1 MTTDP
6 DPGQR
11 RSRERAWV
19 ERLRGGDDT
28 AFEEIFQAYYTRLCA
43 FAEQFIRSP
52 DAAEDVVAEVFLQI
66 WRHRERGGGGA
77 SLRAYLYAAVRNQ
90 ALKQLEHR
98 RVADRWR
105 AMAAAS
111 ALVEPPDVGAAP
123 GTDIDAATLESAV
136 EQAIARLPDR
146 AREAYLLCRRHGL
159 SYAEVAAT
167 MGISVKTVENH
178 VGRALRTLRDQLSH
192 WLP

>member
-6 DPGQR
+6 APDQR
-11 RSRERAWV
+11 WFRERAWV

-28 AFEEIFQAYYTRLCA
+28 AFEEIFQAYYARLCA
-43 FAEQFIRSP
+43 FAQQFIRSP
-52 DAAEDVVAEVFLQI
+52 DAAEDVVAEVFFQI
-66 WRHRERGGGGA
+66 WRHRKRGGGGV
-77 SLRAYLYAAVRNQ
+77 SLRAYLYTAVRNQ
-90 ALKQLEHR
+90 ALKQVEHG

-111 ALVEPPDVGAAP
+111 AAAEPPGAGASP
-123 GTDIDAATLESAV
+123 ETDIDAATLEAAI

-146 AREAYLLCRRHGL
+146 PREAYLLCRRHGL
-159 SYAEVAAT
+159 SYAEVAVT

-178 VGRALRTLRDQLSH
+178 IGRALRTLRDLLSH
-192 WLP
+192 WLS